1 MFRAMAFGAATLLI
15 CQCAVAAEKP
25 AVRGSVPLPVSA
37 HRLAEVLGLASSDPS
52 TLLLSVVRL
61 VYEPKAQ
68 DPQGRRVRDAL
79 AEVLSER
86 GDPPTT
92 DVVPLPLDR
101 AIWRDTL
108 LQTPI
113 TGDGRLVSAILRDR
127 RAALLYFG
135 LSALDDETLAWLE
148 SERDTLLH
156 ARKHAALFAAF
167 GRSVHVQARRVVVPG
182 GTEAETLWTSLT
194 GADPGNPVAFVQR
207 LISGD
212 GRLAFLYDTIAHL
225 DGPRQRFALG
235 LEAEPSLRPARLRS
249 LLESFVTA
257 APDWRADERPFSRPP
272 IDGAILLS
280 TVGVTPKGAGAAP
293 MAQKMWERV
302 FRADDLTDVAFDKVA
317 DAEIRQVS
325 ESLNVDAAWLATRI
339 LRVPYTL
346 GRRRLDTLLF
356 AQRVFRGQ
364 PASEAAHIATAL
376 RGYVAFPALMIS
388 LERSGVATP
397 DLFARAAEHAAQ
409 LNAIDSL
416 SVLRTSIAEF
426 QSAVALIERA
436 RRTGALNVLRAE
448 ALVSSL
454 CSLEVSPRT
463 AYGTGFSRWLR
474 DQFLGSLAA
483 HSSAEETLL
492 SAIAGVAQLPNPL
505 PIIDWEGRQYRVDPA
520 SSELR
525 RLRLVRERQ
534 GDSRLDDALSAAL
547 ARETDRVGLEAERAL
562 ADTLTTIVYAASLG
576 DPDGP
581 AVTSGNVALRH
592 DFGLVASPVKSS
604 AGAWRLPVEHFDGK
618 AAWRIRGSV
627 MGLEAALG
635 RLALRRIDPVAMPGE
650 PKLGSQ
656 DRQTLILTA
665 ALLNPFAMSDV
676 ARDDIAAAIARGRGR
691 AAALSQDPTKADDLA
706 RAAGFSEWRR
716 QALAWT
722 AARDGQEVVLQ
733 FSLLELFWIG
743 LPGTDVARGIDAWGA
758 AVLPLTGCLCLEM
771 PRPGAWED
779 FGGRASAV
787 LGTRGADVAL
797 QIAETL
803 AALKLPAS
811 LAPAIGGYAMADVI
825 EHAQLAYTDDWEQF
839 GRAARELP
847 RDRMFD
853 YIAAL
858 TAGGPLVAVE
868 R

>member
-1 MFRAMAFGAATLLI
+1 MFRPLAFGASILLM

-25 AVRGSVPLPVSA
+25 AVRASVQLPVSA
-37 HRLAEVLGLASSDPS
+37 HRLAEALGLASSDAS

-68 DPQGRRVRDAL
+68 DPQGRRVHDAL

-86 GDPPTT
+86 SDETT

-113 TGDGRLVSAILRDR
+113 RPASDAGLVSAILTDR

-135 LSALDDETLAWLE
+135 LSAIDEETLAWLE
-148 SERDTLLH
+148 SDRDTLLH
-156 ARKHAALFAAF
+156 ARQHAALFAAF
-167 GRSVHVQARRVVVPG
+167 GRSVHVRAGRVEVPG
-182 GTEAETLWTSLT
+182 GTEAEPLWQSLT
-194 GADPGNPVAFVQR
+194 GADPGSPGAFVQR

-212 GRLAFLYDTIAHL
+212 GRLAFMYDTIAHL
-225 DGPRQRFALG
+225 DEPRQRFALG
-235 LEAEPSLRPARLRS
+235 LKAEPSLRADRLRS
-249 LLESFVTA
+249 LLESFVMA

-272 IDGAILLS
+272 IDGAMLLS
-280 TVGVTPKGAGAAP
+280 TVKVSPNGTGAAP
-293 MAQKMWERV
+293 MAQSIWERV
-302 FRADDLTDVAFDKVA
+302 FRADELTDVPFEKVS
-317 DAEIRQVS
+317 DARILQDP
-325 ESLNVDAAWLATRI
+325 ESRNVDAAWLATRI
-339 LRVPYTL
+339 LRVPYTV

-356 AQRVFRGQ
+356 AQRVFDGR
-364 PASEAAHIATAL
+364 PVSEGGHIATAL

-388 LERSGVATP
+388 LERSGITAP

-416 SVLRTSIAEF
+416 RVRSTSIAEF
-426 QSAVALIERA
+426 QSAVALVERA
-436 RRTGALNVLRAE
+436 RRTGALNVMRAE

-454 CSLEVSPRT
+454 SSLEVSPRT

-474 DQFLGSLAA
+474 DQFIGSLAA
-483 HSSAEETLL
+483 YSSGEETVL
-492 SAIAGVAQLPNPL
+492 SAIAGVVRSTDPL
-505 PIIDWEGRQYRVDPA
+505 PIVEWEGRQYRVDPA
-520 SSELR
+520 SAELR
-525 RLRLVRERQ
+525 RLRLVREHQ
-534 GDSRLDDALSAAL
+534 GGSRLDETLSAAL
-547 ARETDRVGLEAERAL
+547 DRKTDRTGLEAEHAL
-562 ADTLTTIVYAASLG
+562 ADTLTTIVYAAYLG
-576 DPDGP
+576 DPDEP
-581 AVTSGNVALRH
+581 AVTSGNVAQRH
-592 DFGLVASPVKSS
+592 DFGLVGKRS
-604 AGAWRLPVEHFDGK
+604 AAAWRLPVEHFDGK
-618 AAWRIRGSV
+618 AAWHIRGSV

-635 RLALRRIDPVAMPGE
+635 RLALRRIDPAAMPGE

-656 DRQTLILTA
+656 DRQTVILTA

-691 AAALSQDPTKADDLA
+691 ASALSQDPTKVDDLA
-706 RAAGFSEWRR
+706 RAAGLSEWRR

-722 AARDGQEVVLQ
+722 VARNGPEAVSQ

-743 LPGTDVARGIDAWGA
+743 SAGTDLARALDAWGA

-771 PRPGAWED
+771 PHAGAWED

-787 LGTRGADVAL
+787 LATRGADVAL
-797 QIAETL
+797 QIADTL

-811 LAPAIGGYAMADVI
+811 LAPAIAGYATQDVI
-825 EHAQLAYTDDWEQF
+825 EHAQLAYTDDWQEF

-858 TAGGPLVAVE
+858 TAGGPLVPVGGS